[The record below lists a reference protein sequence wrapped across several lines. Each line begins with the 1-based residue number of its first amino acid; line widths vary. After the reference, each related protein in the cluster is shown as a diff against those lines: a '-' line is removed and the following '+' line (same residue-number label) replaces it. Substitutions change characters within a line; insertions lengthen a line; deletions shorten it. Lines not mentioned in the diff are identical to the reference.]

1 VELDHDV
8 CFRALAARD
17 RRFDGRFFVA
27 VRTTG
32 VYCRPICP
40 ARTPRR
46 DRVDFFARA
55 AEAERAGYRACFRCR
70 PELAPGAGPVDAVPR
85 LVAAAAARIEAGF
98 LNDRSVDEL
107 AAALGVTARH
117 LLRTV
122 QAELGVSLVELAQTR
137 RLGLAKQLL
146 HDTSLPMAEVAFASG
161 FSSLR
166 RFNALFRSRFGRP
179 PSAVRRGQRAPAA
192 GAPAEC
198 VAPALPA
205 RHRDHGEGGA
215 PAPLVLRL
223 ETRPPFDWES
233 ELAFL
238 AGRCTAGVEQVV
250 GRAYRRTVRL
260 GAHEGWLSVTDDPA
274 RPALRVE
281 VSQSLTGVLMPL
293 VARLRGLFD
302 LDALPDA
309 VAAQLRQD
317 PLLAPSLRRH
327 PGLRVP
333 GAFDGFEAAARVV
346 IGQQVSVAAATTIAG
361 RLADALGGAIETP
374 FPGLD
379 RLPATAEAVA
389 AAGEDGVARLGM
401 PGARA
406 RTLIAIARESAG
418 GRLALHRGG
427 DVEATRAALLD
438 LPGIGPWTAE
448 LITMRALGAPDAFP
462 GGDLGVLRALGVA
475 SARAATARAEA
486 WRPWRA
492 YAVMHLW
499 SGATKGGANG
509 GA

>member
-1 VELDHDV
+1 MDLDPDS

-32 VYCRPICP
+32 IYCRPICP
-40 ARTPRR
+40 ARTPGR
-46 DRVDFFARA
+46 DRVTFFARA
-55 AEAERAGYRACFRCR
+55 AEAEREGYRACFRCR

-98 LNDRSVDEL
+98 LNDGSVDDL

-117 LLRTV
+117 LRRTV
-122 QAELGVSLVELAQTR
+122 QAELGVSLVELAQTK

-146 HDTSLPMAEVAFASG
+146 HDTSLPMAEVAFAAG

-166 RFNALFRSRFGRP
+166 RFNALFHARFGRA
-179 PSAVRRGQRAPAA
+179 PSAIR
-192 GAPAEC
+192 
-198 VAPALPA
+198 
-205 RHRDHGEGGA
+205 RDHGKGA
-215 PAPLVLRL
+215 SAPLVLRL
-223 ETRPPFDWES
+223 EYRPPFDWET
-233 ELAFL
+233 ELGFL
-238 AGRCTAGVEQVV
+238 AARCTAGVEQVE
-250 GRAYRRTVRL
+250 GGAYRRTVHL
-260 GAHEGWLSVTDDPA
+260 GSHDGWLSVTDDPA

-281 VSQSLTGVLMPL
+281 VSPSLTGVLMPL

-309 VAAQLRQD
+309 VAARLKKD

-333 GAFDGFEAAARVV
+333 GAFDGFEAAVRVV

-361 RLADALGGAIETP
+361 RLAAALGGNIQTP
-374 FPGLD
+374 FAGLD
-379 RLPATAEAVA
+379 RLSAAAEAVA
-389 AAGEDGVARLGM
+389 AADEGRLAKLGM

-406 RTLIAIARESAG
+406 RTLLAIAQASAD
-418 GRLALHRGG
+418 GRLQLHRGG
-427 DVEATRAALLD
+427 DVETTRAALLD
-438 LPGIGPWTAE
+438 LPGVGPWTAE
-448 LITMRALGAPDAFP
+448 VITMRALGAPDAYP
-462 GGDLGVLRALGVA
+462 GSDLGVLRALGVA
-475 SARAATARAEA
+475 SARAAEARAEA

-499 SGATKGGANG
+499 SGATKGGSNG